1 MCSKK
6 SALYS
11 ALLFNQTRRTRK
23 IMAAQLL
30 RRALGSRSSQI
41 LPNTTTASAGP
52 NYSLLASVARAFSSA
67 TTPIT
72 ATLFPGDGI
81 GPEIAES
88 VKQVSPPSLSS
99 YSELLLKY
107 VDTDVCI
114 VFLLVLLVLFMI

>member
-41 LPNTTTASAGP
+41 LPNTASAGP

-81 GPEIAES
+81 GPEIADS